1 MIHELLVQLQLG
13 QITLEEAEEALRHH
27 VAGESQEANLGFAR
41 LDLGRVKRRGRPETI
56 FGEGKTVQHITELS
70 RTLLE
75 AGQTVLITRME
86 EAAAAQVKGNLISA
100 SGAHAALAPER
111 FEYFPASRIGRI
123 VAHPA
128 PLKAGMVAVLTG
140 GTTDIPVAEEAALTA
155 ETFGSPVERIYDVGV
170 AGLHRLLRRIPE
182 IRKARVIIAVA
193 GMEGALPSVV
203 AGLVEVP
210 VIAVPTSIGYGANFQ
225 GLSALLTMLNSCA
238 PGIATMNINNGY
250 GAGYLA
256 DIINGQS
263 LHVVPSAHQ
272 TNALPQ

>member
-1 MIHELLVQLQLG
+1 
-13 QITLEEAEEALRHH
+13 
-27 VAGESQEANLGFAR
+27 ESQEANLGFAR

-56 FGEGKTVQHITELS
+56 FGEGKTVSHITELS

-75 AGQTVLITRME
+75 AGQTVLITRMDAE
-86 EAAAAQVKGNLISA
+86 SAAQVKTNLTTA
-100 SGAHAALAPER
+100 SGAGVPLAPER
-111 FEYFPASRIGRI
+111 FEYFPAPRIGRI
-123 VAHPA
+123 ISHPA
-128 PLKAGMVAVLTG
+128 PQKAGTVAVLTG

-263 LHVVPSAHQ
+263 LHVAPSAHQ